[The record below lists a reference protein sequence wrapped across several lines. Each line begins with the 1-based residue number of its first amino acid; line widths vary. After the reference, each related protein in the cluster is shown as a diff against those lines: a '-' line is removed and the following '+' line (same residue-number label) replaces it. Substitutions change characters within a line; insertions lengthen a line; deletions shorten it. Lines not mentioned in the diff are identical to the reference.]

1 MLFRSG
7 LKLIEI
13 VGWVSLRSII
23 NLNAKSSTGP
33 LDFLELFRDAEFV
46 FTSSFHGTA
55 FSIIFEKQFIVYMNK
70 NEERVLSILRKLNLI
85 NRFTNQFTGKN
96 IAYRLINKDIK
107 VLIDQSKTYITANV
121 SQN

>member
-1 MLFRSG
+1 M
-7 LKLIEI
+7 
-13 VGWVSLRSII
+13 GWVSLRSII

-46 FTSSFHGTA
+46 FTSSFLGTA

-85 NRFTNQFTGKN
+85 NRFNHQFTGKN
-96 IAYRLINKDIK
+96 IEYRLINKDIK
-107 VLIDQSKTYITANV
+107 VLINQSKTYITANV